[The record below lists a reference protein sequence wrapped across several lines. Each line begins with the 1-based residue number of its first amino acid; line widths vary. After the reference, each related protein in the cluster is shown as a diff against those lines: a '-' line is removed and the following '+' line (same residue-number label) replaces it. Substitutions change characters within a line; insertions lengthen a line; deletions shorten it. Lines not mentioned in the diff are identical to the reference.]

1 MTPAPLWLLTYAGR
15 ARATSDAGRF
25 PVAPQRVREQ
35 SLVWFG
41 APLSLTPSAALLADI

>member
-1 MTPAPLWLLTYAGR
+1 MSPAPLWLLTFAGR

-25 PVAPQRVREQ
+25 PPCPPRVREQ

-41 APLSLTPSAALLADI
+41 APAVLTPSAALLADV